1 MYVHVYVCCICVSIV
16 CTYVALQGSQ
26 LTLLKYLYDFNLIN
40 MEYCVSNNMQWS
52 VLWKTAWIKTIEK
65 IGNQKKKNEKIFDKK
80 LNLNKNKVIEKKEVF
95 CITYCKLFKL
105 HLLLVSYW

>member
-1 MYVHVYVCCICVSIV
+1 MVGFVENRLDKNYR
-16 CTYVALQGSQ
+16 
-26 LTLLKYLYDFNLIN
+26 KN
-40 MEYCVSNNMQWS
+40 
-52 VLWKTAWIKTIEK
+52 WKPK
-65 IGNQKKKNEKIFDKK
+65 KKKNEKIFDKK